1 MYVYIYTYVC
11 IYIHMYVYIYIC
23 MYIYLC
29 IYMYVYIYVYVYIYI
44 IYVKS
49 IDTPWCIRSEDPNA
63 IAFQLQ
69 QCQAIRFVG
78 ACAGWGL

>member
-1 MYVYIYTYVC
+1 MYVYI
-11 IYIHMYVYIYIC
+11 YIYIC

-29 IYMYVYIYVYVYIYI
+29 IYMYVYIYMYMYTYIYI